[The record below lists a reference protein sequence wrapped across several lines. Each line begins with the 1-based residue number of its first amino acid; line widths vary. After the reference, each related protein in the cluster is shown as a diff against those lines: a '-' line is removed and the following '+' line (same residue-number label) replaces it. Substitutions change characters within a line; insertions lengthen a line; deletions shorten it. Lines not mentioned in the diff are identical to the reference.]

1 MVSAGCLLQKPLF
14 ETSGRN
20 EFWKVDRISC
30 FWVHPAGQWWFKR
43 GLFLEKGEALGG
55 HVCDGWEGCVKE
67 IGFAD
72 PYRMAVHNIL
82 NGSLSASGYKGVTVL
97 RTFAPDH
104 FEDGRWDTGGK
115 CTRTS
120 PGGVP
125 VSFLTEWMY
134 GIQKE
139 QFANVTGMYIVKPPS
154 TPFFFSFWCG

>member
-1 MVSAGCLLQKPLF
+1 M
-14 ETSGRN
+14 
-20 EFWKVDRISC
+20 
-30 FWVHPAGQWWFKR
+30 
-43 GLFLEKGEALGG
+43 
-55 HVCDGWEGCVKE
+55 CDGWEGCVKE

-82 NGSLSASGYKGVTVL
+82 EGSLSAAGYTGVTVF
-97 RTFAPDH
+97 RTFGPDH

-115 CTRTS
+115 CARTS

-139 QFANVTGMYIVKPPS
+139 QFLNVTGMYTVNPVN
-154 TPFFFSFWCG
+154 PFFLGPCFLLVMIFFNMGTCFVGLGICGRNFFGIPQEHQSKLNLVFF

>member
-1 MVSAGCLLQKPLF
+1 VINIL
-14 ETSGRN
+14 
-20 EFWKVDRISC
+20 I
-30 FWVHPAGQWWFKR
+30 HPAGQWWFKR
-43 GLFLEKGEALGG
+43 GLFLEKGKALGG

-82 NGSLSASGYKGVTVL
+82 EGSLSATGYKGVTVF
-97 RTFAPDH
+97 RTFGPDH

-115 CTRTS
+115 CARTS

-139 QFANVTGMYIVKPPS
+139 QFLNVTGMHTVNPVN
-154 TPFFFSFWCG
+154 PFFLGSCFLPVMIFFNMGTCFVGLVKELSFHST